1 MIPFTNQVCNDSFED
16 PKLFKSYKIIEITL
30 FAVCFILCVYF
41 VIASFKG
48 EFGVSSKYQLL
59 AKEKALTEELKLLNE
74 KTMKV
79 KNKIKRLSDK
89 SLDLELLD
97 QQARKILGLLGEDEL
112 IVLKIRY

>member
-1 MIPFTNQVCNDSFED
+1 M
-16 PKLFKSYKIIEITL
+16 KLFQVLLNYSY
-30 FAVCFILCVYF
+30 FASFANCRRRHNWEPFILCFYF

-59 AKEKALTEELKLLNE
+59 AKEKALTKELKLVNE
-74 KTMKV
+74 KTKAV
-79 KNKIKRLSDK
+79 KNKIKRLSDT

-97 QQARKILGLLGEDEL
+97 QQARKILGLIGEDEL

>member
-16 PKLFKSYKIIEITL
+16 HKLFKNFKILEITL
-30 FAVCFILCVYF
+30 SAVCLILCFYF
-41 VIASFKG
+41 IIASFTG
-48 EFGVSSKYQLL
+48 EFGVSSKYRLL
-59 AKEKALTEELKLLNE
+59 AKEKALTKELMLINE
-74 KTMKV
+74 KTKAV
-79 KNKIKRLSDK
+79 KNKIKRLSDT

>member
-16 PKLFKSYKIIEITL
+16 PKLFKSFKILEITL
-30 FAVCFILCVYF
+30 CAVCFILCVYF
-41 VIASFKG
+41 IIASFKG

-59 AKEKALTEELKLLNE
+59 AKEKALAEELKLLNK

-97 QQARKILGLLGEDEL
+97 QQARKILGLIGEDEL

>member
-1 MIPFTNQVCNDSFED
+1 MVPFTNQVCNDSFED
-16 PKLFKSYKIIEITL
+16 PKLFKSFKIIEITL

-41 VIASFKG
+41 IIASFKG

-59 AKEKALTEELKLLNE
+59 AKEKALTQELKLLNE

-79 KNKIKRLSDK
+79 KNKIKRLSNK

-97 QQARKILGLLGEDEL
+97 QQARKILGLIGENEL